1 MAESTVQQS
10 RSRDL
15 DKLLLK
21 PGNLVAP
28 TFEPGVQLRDD
39 LQEYARIL
47 VIGAGGLGCELLK
60 DLALSGFKNLEVI
73 DMDRIEVTNLN
84 RQFLFRL
91 EDVGKPKAEVAAKRV
106 MERVSGVNIV
116 PHFCR
121 IEDKEIDF
129 YKDFIIIVLGLDSIE
144 ARSYINAVACERE
157 IRGLNLSSLL
167 RGLFFHPSNDPSSL
181 ACGCF
186 VLEREIRG
194 LNLSSLL
201 RGPLFSPKQWYIRPV
216 MHAFQIQGW
225 YVMIASHT
233 WNKALNVVPQKYDSD
248 DNPIEETVK
257 PMVDG
262 GTEGFKGHA
271 RVIIPGSTPCFEC
284 TIWLFPPQVKFPL
297 CTLAETPRTAAHCIE
312 YAHLIKWDEVHSGK
326 TFDPDDPEH
335 MKWVYTELSFKVCLF
350 NMCSSHVPQ
359 AVKRA
364 ELFGIQGVTYSLT
377 QGVVKNII
385 PAIASTNAIISAA
398 CTLETLK
405 LASGCSKTLSNYLT
419 YNGVEGLHIKVTE
432 FVKDKDCLVCGPGV
446 LLELDTSV
454 TLQKFADGIIP
465 GRKNIFLFIDML
477 EEHPKLLLSKASVR
491 HRATNLYMQAPPVL
505 EEMTRSNLNL
515 PLFELMGKVPKDII
529 HVTGTTSKD
538 DKKTS
543 CLRKLCLVFKGAD
556 AVTDL
561 DMAVGA

>member
-106 MERVSGVNIV
+106 MERVS
-116 PHFCR
+116 
-121 IEDKEIDF
+121 E
-129 YKDFIIIVLGLDSIE
+129 
-144 ARSYINAVACERE
+144 
-157 IRGLNLSSLL
+157 
-167 RGLFFHPSNDPSSL
+167 
-181 ACGCF
+181 
-186 VLEREIRG
+186 
-194 LNLSSLL
+194 
-201 RGPLFSPKQWYIRPV
+201 
-216 MHAFQIQGW
+216 
-225 YVMIASHT
+225 
-233 WNKALNVVPQKYDSD
+233 YDSD

-335 MKWVYTELSFKVCLF
+335 MKWVYTE
-350 NMCSSHVPQ
+350 

-454 TLQKFADGIIP
+454 TLQKF
-465 GRKNIFLFIDML
+465 IDML

-515 PLFELMGKVPKDII
+515 PLFELVGKVPKDII